1 MVNKQKKKAKAK
13 NESFSSHVFN
23 QKLMDTIIEKS
34 KKTLSKKYH
43 ESRKLTKY
51 EKINYRGKNVRQKD
65 KQRSTNEWRQELK
78 TTRLKNERKT
88 NKAIE
93 ITYFKMTRTVEK

>member
-23 QKLMDTIIEKS
+23 QKPMDTIIEKS

-51 EKINYRGKNVRQKD
+51 EQIN
-65 KQRSTNEWRQELK
+65 
-78 TTRLKNERKT
+78 
-88 NKAIE
+88 
-93 ITYFKMTRTVEK
+93 